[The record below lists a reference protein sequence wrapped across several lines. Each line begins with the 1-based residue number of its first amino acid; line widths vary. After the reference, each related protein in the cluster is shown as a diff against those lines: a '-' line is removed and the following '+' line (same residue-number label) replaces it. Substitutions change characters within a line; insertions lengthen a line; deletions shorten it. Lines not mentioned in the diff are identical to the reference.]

1 MTTSPCNRQKFQM
14 IQDTLVPSTDDQYDE
29 VLTRLQEEES
39 KVTSDLQKNRL
50 LLPNIV
56 KKGTINLQ
64 IDQRIKKSLKCE
76 KDPHNFSFYLHQR
89 RASNQSIESAISQCA
104 QFATYSK
111 SKYIDLKDLHT
122 SNELFHKIATMYV
135 CSFSSI
141 FTHLCVIDIQL
152 SVINTLITFRDQISK
167 LLRY

>member
-1 MTTSPCNRQKFQM
+1 M
-14 IQDTLVPSTDDQYDE
+14 IQDTLVPSHDDRYDEALTQLQEEESKDDRYDE
-29 VLTRLQEEES
+29 VLTKLQEEES
-39 KVTSDLQKNRL
+39 KVTFDLQKNRS

-64 IDQRIKKSLKCE
+64 IDQRIRKSLKCE

-122 SNELFHKIATMYV
+122 SNELFHKISTMY
-135 CSFSSI
+135 FLFHLSSLI
-141 FTHLCVIDIQL
+141 FV
-152 SVINTLITFRDQISK
+152 S
-167 LLRY
+167 